1 MLEAGSV
8 VAVVMVWREVELV
21 WNQHLLQQRVLEVGK
36 GVAVVMAWQDVDWQ
50 AWGTLE
56 LKQNTDWWLIH

>member
-1 MLEAGSV
+1 M

>member
-1 MLEAGSV
+1 
-8 VAVVMVWREVELV
+8 MVWREVELV